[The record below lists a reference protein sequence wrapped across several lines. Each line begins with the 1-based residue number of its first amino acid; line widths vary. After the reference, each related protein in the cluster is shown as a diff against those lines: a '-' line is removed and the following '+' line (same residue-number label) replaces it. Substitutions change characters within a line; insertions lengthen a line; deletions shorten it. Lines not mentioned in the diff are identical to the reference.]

1 MRYIQGISRDQV
13 TLFPETID
21 EYITEENP
29 VRFIEAFV
37 KSLDLIGME
46 FKYSETKDTGRKPY
60 NPGDLLKLYIY
71 GYISKIRSSRQLE
84 RECNRN
90 IELMW
95 LMRKLRP
102 DFKTIADFRKDNV
115 KAIKKVCGEFLL
127 LCRKL
132 DLFGTEL
139 IAIDGSKFSAVNSNN
154 RSYTKKKIEKIKK
167 DIDHKISEYIKML
180 DKNDNKERGSD
191 GNSQT
196 SLKEKIEYLK
206 KRKEEIKEI
215 EKEVE
220 SSGEGQVN
228 MTDPDSRMMKTNRG
242 NDVSYNVQ
250 IATDSKNKLI
260 VSHEV
265 TNDINDQNQLSN
277 MALKAKEFLGV
288 DELEVVADKG
298 YYKDMEIKKC
308 HDENIDCY
316 VPKPESSNN
325 KSLGLY
331 TKDDF
336 RYDYENDCY
345 VCPAGQKL
353 EFQYETKDKSG
364 KELKVYSTKH
374 CKRCKQKPQ
383 CTRMDRSRRIY
394 RWVHEEIIEE
404 MRQKTLNN
412 GHKVDLRK
420 ALVEHPFG
428 TIKYWMGYDSF
439 LVRGREKVSSE
450 MSLMVLIY
458 DIKRAIS
465 ILGVEKLIK
474 ALA

>member
-1 MRYIQGISRDQV
+1 MRYIQGISREQV

-21 EYITEENP
+21 EYITDENP

-37 KSLDLIGME
+37 GNLDLVGME
-46 FKYSETKDTGRKPY
+46 FTYSETKDTGRKPY

-71 GYISKIRSSRQLE
+71 GYLSRIRSSRQLE

-90 IELMW
+90 VELMW

-102 DFKTIADFRKDNV
+102 DFKTIADFRRDNV
-115 KAIKKVCGEFLL
+115 KAIKGVCREFLL
-127 LCRKL
+127 LCKKL

-154 RSYTKKKIEKIKK
+154 RSYTKKKIEKVIKN
-167 DIDHKISEYIKML
+167 IDKEISEYIRIL
-180 DKNDNKERGSD
+180 DKNDNKENVLDDSSVTGI
-191 GNSQT
+191 
-196 SLKEKIEYLK
+196 KEKIEYLK
-206 KRKEEIKEI
+206 KRKEEIKDI
-215 EKEVE
+215 EEKIE
-220 SSGEGQVN
+220 SSVEGQVN
-228 MTDPDSRMMKTNRG
+228 LTDPDSRMMKTNRG

-250 IATDSKNKLI
+250 IATESKNKLI

-277 MALKAKEFLGV
+277 MAVKAKQFLGV
-288 DELEVVADKG
+288 EELEVVADKG

-308 HDENIDCY
+308 YDEKIECY

-336 RYDYENDCY
+336 RYDTENDCY
-345 VCPAGQKL
+345 ICPAGEKL
-353 EFQYETKDKSG
+353 KYQHTVEKLG
-364 KELKVYSTKH
+364 KELKVYSTKY
-374 CKRCKQKPQ
+374 CKECKQKPQ
-383 CTRMDRSRRIY
+383 CTRMQRNRRIY

-404 MRQKTLNN
+404 MRRKTLNN

-420 ALVEHPFG
+420 SLVEHPFG
-428 TIKYWMGYDSF
+428 TIKHWMGYDSF
-439 LVRGREKVSSE
+439 LVRGSEKVSSE
-450 MSLMVLIY
+450 MSLIVLMY
-458 DIKRAIS
+458 NIKRAIN
-465 ILGVEKLIK
+465 ILGVKKLIK
-474 ALA
+474 ALT